1 MLSKVSEGHA
11 SSLRTTKRGK
21 ERERKGEMLQKY
33 SAFIRVGGGVPRVS
47 KVHSVWLVENTE
59 VGNGSWEGNDE
70 VPQQVMLLDHPQCF
84 LKGELHGW
92 GQSGSL
98 FSCSASHETSS
109 EMDVSFFFFLALV

>member
-1 MLSKVSEGHA
+1 
-11 SSLRTTKRGK
+11 
-21 ERERKGEMLQKY
+21 MLQKY

-70 VPQQVMLLDHPQCF
+70 VPQQVMLLGHPQCF

-98 FSCSASHETSS
+98 LVVLLVMRLVVRWMSL
-109 EMDVSFFFFLALV
+109 FFFFSFSVKYFIF

>member
-1 MLSKVSEGHA
+1 M
-11 SSLRTTKRGK
+11 
-21 ERERKGEMLQKY
+21 
-33 SAFIRVGGGVPRVS
+33 PRVS

-70 VPQQVMLLDHPQCF
+70 VPQQVMFLGHPQCF

-109 EMDVSFFFFLALV
+109 EMDVFFFFFLALV